1 MVSFVLV
8 CCACLLL
15 LLLALVLMRTCLLV
29 IAVINQSMAPTL
41 EAGDRVLVLRKFL
54 VLRLRKGQIVILT
67 LPHETERNSK
77 SLRPIFYIKRIV
89 ALEGETFED
98 EHIGVNRWTIDTG
111 SDQRQHTWHIPPDFL
126 FVCGDNQNG
135 SIDSR
140 TWGPL
145 PAKSVQGIVLFKLA
159 RKAPASHITP
169 IQRGLPSGQPAPVF
183 SAPSLSGET
192 LTLHH
197 YRGQKVLLLFIA
209 AHKVCRTHLPLYLG
223 QLTDAVATELTIVCV
238 SADEL
243 KRTRAFSEEL
253 HLTVPVLVA
262 PREQNAFLDDYHV
275 QGTPA
280 YCLLDGQGTV
290 LAAGSP
296 GEHDRSWQKLLRH
309 EQVEQ
314 LRQDNSA
321 R

>member
-1 MVSFVLV
+1 VL
-8 CCACLLL
+8 A
-15 LLLALVLMRTCLLV
+15 RTCLLV
-29 IAVINQSMAPTL
+29 IIVITQSMAPTL

-54 VLRLRKGQIVILT
+54 VPRLRKGQIVILT
-67 LPHETERNSK
+67 LPHKTERNSK
-77 SLRPIFYIKRIV
+77 SSRPLFYIKRIA
-89 ALEGETFED
+89 ALGGETFED
-98 EHIGVNRWTIDTG
+98 EHTDVNRRIIDTQ
-111 SDQRQHTWHIPPDFL
+111 SDQRQHIWHIPPGFL

-145 PAKSVQGIVLFKLA
+145 PTKSVQDIVLLKLA
-159 RKAPASHITP
+159 HEAPVLPITP
-169 IQRGLPSGQPAPVF
+169 LPRRSPPGQPAPVF

-209 AHKVCRTHLPLYLG
+209 AHKVCRTYLPLYLS
-223 QLTDAVATELTIVCV
+223 QLTNAVATGLTIVCV

-243 KRTRAFSEEL
+243 ARTRAFSEEL

-262 PREQNAFLDDYHV
+262 PREQNAFLDDYRV
-275 QGTPA
+275 SGTPA
-280 YCLLDGQGTV
+280 YYLLDEQGTV

-296 GEHDRSWQKLLRH
+296 SEHDRSWQKLLLH
-309 EQVEQ
+309 EQAEQ
-314 LRQDNSA
+314 LQQDDSA
-321 R
+321 C

>member
-15 LLLALVLMRTCLLV
+15 LPLALVLARTCLLV
-29 IAVINQSMAPTL
+29 IIVITQSMAPTL

-54 VLRLRKGQIVILT
+54 VPRLRKGQIVILT
-67 LPHETERNSK
+67 LPHKTERNSK
-77 SLRPIFYIKRIV
+77 SSRPLFYIKRIA
-89 ALEGETFED
+89 ALGGETFED
-98 EHIGVNRWTIDTG
+98 EHTDVNRRIIDTQ
-111 SDQRQHTWHIPPDFL
+111 SDQRQHIWHIPPGFL

-145 PAKSVQGIVLFKLA
+145 PVL
-159 RKAPASHITP
+159 HITP
-169 IQRGLPSGQPAPVF
+169 IPRRLPPGQPAPVF

-209 AHKVCRTHLPLYLG
+209 AHKVCRTYLPLYLS
-223 QLTDAVATELTIVCV
+223 QLTNAVATGLTIVCV

-243 KRTRAFSEEL
+243 ARTRAFSEEL

-262 PREQNAFLDDYHV
+262 PREQNAFLDDYRV
-275 QGTPA
+275 SGTPA
-280 YCLLDGQGTV
+280 YYLLDEQGTV

-296 GEHDRSWQKLLRH
+296 SEHDRSWQKLLLH
-309 EQVEQ
+309 EQAEQ
-314 LRQDNSA
+314 LQQDDSA
-321 R
+321 C